1 MHNKIEDK
9 VKRRLIKSMD
19 EVADEGAIELI
30 ASDNVT
36 SKGPGDM
43 SMLDYVVMHGK
54 NKLLDQIIRSHYLAS
69 YKFNVMALWAACRSG
84 HWDVLKTIIKTRLL
98 HDRSIYDADV
108 ALIEKKIE
116 NTDRS
121 SVGLDSSTCSAGQEL
136 NCAVEMDRF
145 DSICSK
151 NEEASILNDIQ
162 TSKLDLVKMNESN
175 VNFKDIKN
183 FLTALSFAE
192 TSKEGLRRV
201 VKICAHDGSI
211 KVLEFLFKVLD
222 PSVCDLSDATYIDGL
237 ESACISGNLDV
248 LKYLL
253 GNHGKLLPKVYGIP
267 MRAIAASI
275 KHGHYKCLSEL
286 FQWIVNLEEKV
297 QLQKAAVYC
306 LKQAFLVND
315 EVALILII
323 ELSQRHGVSLHTGFK
338 SIVADAARD
347 VAFELEKNVLI
358 LFKALEN
365 LVPDQFDGIL
375 SEVIC
380 ECLRYGNSQFSALTL
395 NYARSKSVASI
406 REDIT
411 SHIRSAAW
419 SNRPWFFEQILQIY
433 NLEEDE
439 LISGLQNRQYKDF
452 SDVKTH
458 IIAQLIQNPRLNSNV
473 RQILSQ
479 ELHTRFR

>member
-1 MHNKIEDK
+1 
-9 VKRRLIKSMD
+9 
-19 EVADEGAIELI
+19 
-30 ASDNVT
+30 
-36 SKGPGDM
+36 
-43 SMLDYVVMHGK
+43 
-54 NKLLDQIIRSHYLAS
+54 
-69 YKFNVMALWAACRSG
+69 
-84 HWDVLKTIIKTRLL
+84 
-98 HDRSIYDADV
+98 
-108 ALIEKKIE
+108 
-116 NTDRS
+116 
-121 SVGLDSSTCSAGQEL
+121 
-136 NCAVEMDRF
+136 
-145 DSICSK
+145 
-151 NEEASILNDIQ
+151 
-162 TSKLDLVKMNESN
+162 
-175 VNFKDIKN
+175 
-183 FLTALSFAE
+183 
-192 TSKEGLRRV
+192 
-201 VKICAHDGSI
+201 
-211 KVLEFLFKVLD
+211 
-222 PSVCDLSDATYIDGL
+222 
-237 ESACISGNLDV
+237 
-248 LKYLL
+248 
-253 GNHGKLLPKVYGIP
+253 

-347 VAFELEKNVLI
+347 VAFELEKNVLV